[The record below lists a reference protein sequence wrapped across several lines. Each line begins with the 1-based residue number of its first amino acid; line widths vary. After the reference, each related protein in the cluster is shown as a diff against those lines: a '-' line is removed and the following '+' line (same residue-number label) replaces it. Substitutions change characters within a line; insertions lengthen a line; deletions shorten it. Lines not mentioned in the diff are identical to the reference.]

1 MRCSLASAVKCQR
14 VISQLKQA
22 RRLMN
27 KDNTRVTNDAV
38 KNKLA
43 AIYRDEGRRIYATLI
58 RLLGDF
64 ELAEE
69 ALHDAFSAALS
80 KWQSEGIP
88 NKPANW
94 LVSTGRF
101 KAIDQLRRQHRHSEI
116 VQQLANDSA
125 EEAIITDEFALA
137 NAVDD
142 ELIADD
148 QLRLIFTCCHPA
160 IDSKV
165 QIALTL
171 REVCG
176 LTTEEIASA
185 FLTSVSTMAQRIV
198 RGKQKIRDA
207 NIPFQI
213 PSQEELENRVD
224 AVLSVIYLVYNEG
237 YSSSF
242 GDSVTRTELTI
253 EAIRLARLLQSLLS
267 DTEITGLLALMLLN
281 GSRHNAR
288 TNKDGDII
296 LLAEQDRSLWD
307 QALIQEGIALVQSAT
322 AKREYGFYTIQA
334 AIAAVHAQASDANN
348 TDWEQILAWYSLLLQ
363 VAPSPVIE
371 LNRAVAVAMHHGP
384 EAALVLVEQLLQQK
398 VMQKYHLCYATYA
411 EFLTRVGRK
420 KEARAA
426 LEHALTLTKQVPEQR
441 VLQRKL
447 VALGHI

>member
-1 MRCSLASAVKCQR
+1 
-14 VISQLKQA
+14 
-22 RRLMN
+22 MN
-27 KDNTRVTNDAV
+27 KDNTRVTNEAV

-69 ALHDAFSAALS
+69 ALHDAFSVALTN
-80 KWQSEGIP
+80 WQSEGIP
-88 NKPANW
+88 SKPANW

-101 KAIDQLRRQHRHSEI
+101 KAIDQLRRQHRHNEI
-116 VQQLANDSA
+116 VAQLAGDSSVEA
-125 EEAIITDEFALA
+125 EFTLA
-137 NAVDD
+137 NAVDG

-160 IDSKV
+160 IDIKV
-165 QIALTL
+165 QVALTL

-207 NIPFQI
+207 NIPFQL
-213 PSQEELENRVD
+213 PSKEELESRVE

-237 YSSSF
+237 YSASV
-242 GDSVTRTELTI
+242 GDSVTRSELTV
-253 EAIRLARLLQSLLS
+253 EAIRLARLLQSLVA

-296 LLAEQDRSLWD
+296 ILAEQDRSLWD

-322 AKREYGFYTIQA
+322 AKSEYGFYTIQA

-348 TDWEQILAWYSLLLQ
+348 TDWEQILAWYSLLLH

-371 LNRAVAVAMHHGP
+371 LNRTVAVAMHHGP

-426 LEHALTLTKQVPEQR
+426 LEHALTLTKQIPEQR
-441 VLQRKL
+441 ILKRKL
-447 VALGHI
+447 AAL